1 MECGCSSGKR
11 SPMSLHESITV
22 WIRQLRAGE
31 AEAAQKVWEA
41 YFSRLVAVARKRLG
55 GARRTL
61 ADEEDVALS
70 ALNSLC
76 VGAREGRF
84 PQLVD
89 RDSLWPL
96 LVAITAHKSVDLLR
110 GENRRKRGGTGGE
123 KSPVA
128 DGAPANRPTP
138 DPTPL
143 SQVIG
148 SEPTPEFAA
157 EMADQLRHLLERLR
171 GTGDPDLERIALAR
185 MQGLTTVEIAAELG
199 CVRRTVERKLQL
211 IARLWE
217 EDESP

>member
-1 MECGCSSGKR
+1 
-11 SPMSLHESITV
+11 MSLNESITV

-31 AEAAQKVWEA
+31 SEAAQKVWEA

-55 GARRTL
+55 GARRTI

-84 PQLVD
+84 PQLTD

-123 KSPVA
+123 KRPASDEAPVA
-128 DGAPANRPTP
+128 RSTP

-143 SQVIG
+143 SQIIG

-171 GTGDPDLERIALAR
+171 RTGDPDLERIALAR
-185 MQGLTTVEIAAELG
+185 MQGLTTTEIATELG
-199 CVRRTVERKLQL
+199 CVRRTIERKLQM

-217 EDESP
+217 EGESP